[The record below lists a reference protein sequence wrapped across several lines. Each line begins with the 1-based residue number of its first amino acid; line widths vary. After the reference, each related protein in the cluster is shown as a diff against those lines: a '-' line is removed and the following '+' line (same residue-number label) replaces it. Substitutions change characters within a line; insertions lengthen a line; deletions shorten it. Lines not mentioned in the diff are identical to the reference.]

1 MPGPGVGT
9 CLNEMATV
17 RRNWIELGVLSTTVV
32 VVSIMVWRLT
42 RPSRVIS
49 KNAQRKAKW
58 VEEKKQRKAA
68 GKLLKAQRKNADA
81 PGPSRTLWTVPEA
94 EALSAARLPEA
105 SRVAPA
111 LLPRSRSHKSLF
123 EANAETT
130 IKNGDNGDSKTVSG
144 STFIYV
150 LGGRLRGRT
159 LTTVCVFAYSH
170 AAYNR

>member
-1 MPGPGVGT
+1 MA
-9 CLNEMATV
+9 MATR
-17 RRNWIELGVLSTTVV
+17 RRNLIEYGVLSTAVV
-32 VVSIMVWRLT
+32 VATIMAWRLIT
-42 RPSRVIS
+42 RPSQTMS

-68 GKLLKAQRKNADA
+68 GKLLKAQRKSAEA

-94 EALSAARLPEA
+94 ESLRAARLPEA
-105 SRVAPA
+105 SRIVPA

-123 EANAETT
+123 EANAETG
-130 IKNGDNGDSKTVSG
+130 IKNGDNGTVVG

-159 LTTVCVFAYSH
+159 LTTV
-170 AAYNR
+170 R